1 MRIEKFRHVDNG
13 KIVYAVIG
21 ASDKKTAMT
30 EVCRYKKDSK
40 DRFMKEHKIYT
51 GLIKKNQFGVDELYM
66 EKIDVSK
73 KYKNYIPCYVIARN
87 TIDLISYMN

>member
-1 MRIEKFRHVDNG
+1 MKIEKFRHVDSG
-13 KIVYAVIG
+13 KTIYAVIN
-21 ASDKKTAMT
+21 APTKKAAMT

-51 GLIKKNQFGVDELYM
+51 GLIKKNQFGIEELYI

-73 KYKNYIPCYVIARN
+73 KYKNYTPCYVIARD